1 MLAHFLDANGIKQ
14 VELVQGLPADKAQ
27 VSRWV
32 NEPDANITRENID
45 RILSYLSKRLSR
57 NVTYEEA
64 FNARAA

>member
-32 NEPDANITRENID
+32 NERDANITRENID
-45 RILSYLSKRLSR
+45 RILGYLSKRLSR

-64 FNARAA
+64 FNTRAA